1 MQLPV
6 PLEASL
12 VVKNENSVF
21 FLGGRQ
27 DKDDSDLICEMD
39 CEDFDDLSEIKEV
52 GKLKNKSCLHKGVI
66 TDNYIIIIGG
76 IEMEKIEVKDRKTL
90 EPIRLS
96 GAYIIEAVN
105 RVSFNNT
112 FVKRTS
118 LI

>member
-1 MQLPV
+1 MQLPI

-12 VVKNENSVF
+12 IVKNDNKVF

-27 DKDDSDLICEMD
+27 DKDDSDLVCEMD

-52 GKLKNKSCLHKGVI
+52 GRLKSKRCLHKGII
-66 TDNYIIIIGG
+66 TEDYIIIIGG
-76 IEMEKIEVKDRKTL
+76 IEMEKIEVKDRHTL
-90 EPIRLS
+90 KPVRLS

-105 RVSFNNT
+105 KVSFNNT

-118 LI
+118 LV